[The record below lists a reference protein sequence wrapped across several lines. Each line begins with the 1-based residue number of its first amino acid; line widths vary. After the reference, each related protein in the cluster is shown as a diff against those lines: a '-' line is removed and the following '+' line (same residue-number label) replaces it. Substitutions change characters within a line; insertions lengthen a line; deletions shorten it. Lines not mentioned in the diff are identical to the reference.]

1 MERAAG
7 TNGPNLRFSQKLL
20 MEIAHRS
27 MVELRSQEEGMMACA
42 DPVRA
47 LLVEDNPA
55 DATLTQCLLAES
67 LGPIKTHC
75 AERVSVA
82 LRCLEH
88 ETFDVVILDLLLP
101 DSVGLGG
108 LRRIVQTSPEVPVVI
123 LSGVDDE
130 DVKAEAFC
138 EGAQE
143 FLLKGTKFEEFG
155 RAVDRA
161 ISRKRAEAALLR
173 YAGRSNANVIVGD
186 DILSPARPAK
196 ILVIGYASFDTV
208 RRATE
213 EYAHCF
219 EVYEADSLGA
229 ARKLLIARS
238 YDAVVLN
245 PDLPDAWA
253 AHAYATLSEL
263 TGSVPVLLLTDGW
276 NEVFGIPAQPS
287 RPFCE
292 VRTASANTRQ
302 IRRLLISATLHK
314 KTLEIS
320 SETARLDGA
329 IAEPNSGGPH

>member
-1 MERAAG
+1 
-7 TNGPNLRFSQKLL
+7 
-20 MEIAHRS
+20 
-27 MVELRSQEEGMMACA
+27 MVELRSQEDVMMPCA
-42 DPVRA
+42 DAVRA

-67 LGPIKTHC
+67 LGPVETHC
-75 AERVSVA
+75 AERVSSA
-82 LRCLEH
+82 LRCLKDD
-88 ETFDVVILDLLLP
+88 TFDVVILDLLLP

-143 FLLKGTKFEEFG
+143 FLRKGTNFEEFG

-173 YAGRSNANVIVGD
+173 YAGRSNASVIVGD
-186 DILSPARPAK
+186 DILSPARPAR
-196 ILVIGYASFDTV
+196 ILVIGSASFDTV

-213 EYAHCF
+213 KYAHCF
-219 EVYEADSLGA
+219 KFYEAASLQA
-229 ARKLLIARS
+229 ARKMLVDRS

-253 AHAYATLSEL
+253 ADAYATLAEL
-263 TGSVPVLLLTDGW
+263 TGEVPVLLLTGGR
-276 NEVFGIPAQPS
+276 NGVFRIPAGLS

-292 VRTASANTRQ
+292 IRTDSANTGQ

-314 KTLEIS
+314 KALEVS
-320 SETARLDGA
+320 SETVRLGDVA
-329 IAEPNSGGPH
+329 IESNSRGHH